1 MGDILTGFLLF
12 FWMQRSISS
21 LALVHG
27 DTVISL
33 SPGVYRFLFHYT
45 PICIGSLS
53 MRMIS
58 SHTRSEY
65 WPCFNWICTIVNCYY
80 YLSIWIYTIIIW
92 HIFKIY
98 DTTHLFNVFINFFL
112 SNCPLLFFFFSFWPS
127 CCWPAALPPPS
138 LAGRAPAQWREP
150 PGRSPPRCPACAG
163 LARSRFRR
171 DVVADRLGRR
181 RHPPSLQ
188 RRPPCP
194 R

>member
-1 MGDILTGFLLF
+1 
-12 FWMQRSISS
+12 MQRSISS

-98 DTTHLFNVFINFFL
+98 DTTHLFNVFINFFIKL
-112 SNCPLLFFFFSFWPS
+112 PSFVFLFFFLTKLLLA
-127 CCWPAALPPPS
+127 CCFASAVASRPRSSPVA
-138 LAGRAPAQWREP
+138 RAT
-150 PGRSPPRCPACAG
+150 
-163 LARSRFRR
+163 
-171 DVVADRLGRR
+171 
-181 RHPPSLQ
+181 
-188 RRPPCP
+188 RP
-194 R
+194 